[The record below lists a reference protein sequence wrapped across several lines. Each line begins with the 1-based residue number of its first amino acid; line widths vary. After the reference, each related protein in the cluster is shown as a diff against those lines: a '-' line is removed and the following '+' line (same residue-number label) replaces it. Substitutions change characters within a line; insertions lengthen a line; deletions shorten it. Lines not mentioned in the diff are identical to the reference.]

1 MYLRRWHRFGCVIA
15 VALASTLAVPA
26 TAADN
31 NLPHAFTFYGGRI
44 SSEETWH
51 DVLIHPFST
60 HYTDSY
66 IVAGSYSRAFA
77 EYRDG
82 AFRREAEVNVAY
94 NFGEQT
100 HWELNVVPITFRYQ
114 HFPWNEHLH
123 TTAAFG
129 LGLSYAFGRPTVE
142 YELENDSQRLLLY
155 WLLEIT
161 AGPREGPWSAVL
173 RLHHRSPGWGA
184 MGIADGGMNAPSI
197 GFRYEF

>member
-1 MYLRRWHRFGCVIA
+1 MYLRLRLACVIA
-15 VALASTLAVPA
+15 AVFASTHVVPA
-26 TAADN
+26 AAADN
-31 NLPHAFTFYGGRI
+31 PLPHAFTFYGGRI

-60 HYTDSY
+60 HYVDSY
-66 IVAGSYSRAFA
+66 IAAGSYSRAFA
-77 EYRDG
+77 NYRNGDL
-82 AFRREAEVNVAY
+82 RREMEVNVAY
-94 NFGEQT
+94 NFGKQD
-100 HWELNVVPITFRYQ
+100 HWELNVVPITLRWMR
-114 HFPWNEHLH
+114 FPWNEHVH

-129 LGLSYAFGRPTVE
+129 LGLSYAFGRPQVE

-161 AGPREGPWSAVL
+161 AGPRDGPWSAVV

-184 MGIADGGMNAPSI
+184 MGVADGGMNAPSI